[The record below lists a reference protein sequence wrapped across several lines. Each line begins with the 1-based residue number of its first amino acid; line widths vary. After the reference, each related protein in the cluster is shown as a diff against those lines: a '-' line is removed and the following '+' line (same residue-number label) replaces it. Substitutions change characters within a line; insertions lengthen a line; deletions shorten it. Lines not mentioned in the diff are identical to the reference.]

1 MQDLAGKVIW
11 ITGAGSG
18 IGRAAAQCLAAAG
31 AHLILSGRRAEA
43 LKKTCGEIESGTGE
57 ILAMPLDVA
66 DADAVSQAAARILE
80 QFGRIDVLV
89 NNAGINVAKRHYNET
104 SLEDWRRIIDINLN
118 GAFYCTA
125 AVLPA
130 MRAQKDGLII
140 NVSSWAGRHDSY
152 VAGPAYG
159 ASKHAMRSMNATLNI
174 AEGMHGI
181 RACCI
186 CPAEVATEI
195 LDQRPVPVSREDR
208 ARMLQAEDLGETVLY
223 VVRMPAN
230 ACVNEILISPTW
242 NRANYAAI
250 DRVPPLPD
258 S

>member
-1 MQDLAGKVIW
+1 MQDLAGKVVW

-18 IGRAAAQCLAAAG
+18 IGRAAARSLAAAG
-31 AHLILSGRRAEA
+31 AHLVLSGRRAEA
-43 LKKTCGEIESGTGE
+43 LEQTCTALGAFAGEVVT
-57 ILAMPLDVA
+57 MPLDVA
-66 DADAVSQAAARILE
+66 DADAVNRTAARILE

-89 NNAGINVAKRHYNET
+89 NNAGINVTKRHYRET
-104 SLEDWRRIIDINLN
+104 SVEDWRRIVDFNLN
-118 GAFYCTA
+118 GAFFCSA

-130 MRAQKDGLII
+130 MRAQQDGLII
-140 NVSSWAGRHDSY
+140 NISSWAGRHDSY

-195 LDQRPVPVSREDR
+195 LDQRPLPVSQEER
-208 ARMLQAEDLGETVLY
+208 AKMLQAEDLGETILY
-223 VVRMPAN
+223 VARMPAN

-242 NRANYAAI
+242 NRANYGGA
-250 DRVPPLPD
+250 DRQPPLPEN
-258 S
+258 